1 MPKSLT
7 LALNLM
13 LTTFVAHA
21 VDPLVFISAFAPGK
35 KGAIH
40 AFTFNAGT
48 GKLKPVART
57 SDAEHPFF
65 MALSPDLRFLYS
77 IHTESFGGKNNQV
90 AAYALEGRTGKLKLL
105 NRQSTRGRASCYLS
119 VDSTGRTVLVANYST
134 GDVASL
140 PVRPDGSLG
149 KIVSYFKH
157 AAPAVGEKKPQPR
170 AHCFVISPDNR
181 FALAADLGLDQV
193 LSYRLTPATA
203 KLLPNN
209 PPFAK
214 SPQGS
219 GPRHLAFHPNGK
231 LVYVINEISN
241 TLSVFDYAA
250 KTGTL
255 KNRQTITTLPQGSK
269 ARTHTADVKITPDG
283 KFLYGT
289 NRGHDSIAAY
299 RIGKAGKLTLIEI
312 IPSFGK
318 GPQNLAVT
326 PDGRHLICANMP
338 SNNVVLFQIDGKSGK
353 LTVSGDPIEIPSPSC
368 IMIVP

>member
-77 IHTESFGGKNNQV
+77 IHTESFGGKDNQV

-157 AAPAVGEKKPQPR
+157 AAPAVGGKKPQPR

-299 RIGKAGKLTLIEI
+299 KIGKTGKLTLIEI

>member
-77 IHTESFGGKNNQV
+77 IHTESFGGKDNQV

-181 FALAADLGLDQV
+181 FALAADLGLVADTDN
-193 LSYRLTPATA
+193 LE
-203 KLLPNN
+203 LP
-209 PPFAK
+209 
-214 SPQGS
+214 
-219 GPRHLAFHPNGK
+219 
-231 LVYVINEISN
+231 
-241 TLSVFDYAA
+241 
-250 KTGTL
+250 
-255 KNRQTITTLPQGSK
+255 
-269 ARTHTADVKITPDG
+269 
-283 KFLYGT
+283 
-289 NRGHDSIAAY
+289 
-299 RIGKAGKLTLIEI
+299 
-312 IPSFGK
+312 
-318 GPQNLAVT
+318 
-326 PDGRHLICANMP
+326 
-338 SNNVVLFQIDGKSGK
+338 
-353 LTVSGDPIEIPSPSC
+353 
-368 IMIVP
+368 